1 MPFIFISIAYA
12 RYRAGRI
19 SGRTFLCL
27 VVHIVQYTI
36 LHICVFFINMW
47 RLYVVIA
54 QSTRPINTIT
64 CTNTTPNLVIVNLP
78 QYRQVRNIQ
87 RWREDGVYHHE
98 DSETRMVRITGTVC
112 EHNFEP
118 VVRGTSGVYGVERG
132 QGPMVL
138 AFPLLHGERFI

>member
-1 MPFIFISIAYA
+1 MPFIFIPIAYG

-19 SGRTFLCL
+19 SRETLL
-27 VVHIVQYTI
+27 YLLIHIVQYNI
-36 LHICVFFINMW
+36 LHICAFFITMW

-64 CTNTTPNLVIVNLP
+64 CTNTTPNLVIVNPP
-78 QYRQVRNIQ
+78 QYRQVRNIP

-98 DSETRMVRITGTVC
+98 DSETHMVRITGTVC

-118 VVRGTSGVYGVERG
+118 VVRGSSGVFGVERA